1 MRYDRVAA
9 RLVRVG
15 LGGLAV
21 LACDGR
27 SNDPGAGSVH
37 GAAVEYILES
47 PRVMVSAESEL
58 LAQPRDIAVD
68 PVGRL
73 YVLDRYRREVLVLS
87 AEGELQGTIGRP
99 GQGPG
104 EFSDPLFLAV
114 RGDSLL
120 VYDYGRL
127 ITHVFSLE
135 GAHLGQYHTPT
146 FGVPTH
152 MSFGADGWIAYS
164 GLAVP
169 PRGGLVAL
177 LDPSRQQQTVVGG
190 LLSEHVIP
198 PPDLLERV
206 QRRELPD
213 FMRNSAL
220 PILGPDGALW
230 VFLQTEG
237 VLQLLA
243 KDASLAARVELR
255 LPEMDAIKT
264 AFFDWYASVGAR
276 DALHFF
282 GFVETGLVAGGRL
295 WLLWNMPPG
304 RPGVITVHD
313 ETGALAAR
321 LSVRGTEDPGWSDSP
336 PRRRFAVDLGRQRL
350 YLMDQNALA
359 ISWVQLPSELSGQG
373 SPAR

>member
-1 MRYDRVAA
+1 MSVA
-9 RLVRVG
+9 
-15 LGGLAV
+15 LGWLAG
-21 LACDGR
+21 LACDSQ

-37 GAAVEYILES
+37 GAAVEYVLES
-47 PRVMVSAESEL
+47 PRVIVSAEGEL

-68 PVGRL
+68 PAGRL

-87 AEGELQGTIGRP
+87 AEGELEGTIGRP

-114 RGDSLL
+114 RGDSLH

-127 ITHVFSLE
+127 VTHVFSLE
-135 GAHLGQYHTPT
+135 GSHLGQYRTPT

-152 MSFGADGWIAYS
+152 MSFGDDGRIAYS
-164 GLAVP
+164 GLGVP

-177 LDPSRQQQTVVGG
+177 LDHSRQEQTVVGE

-198 PPDLLERV
+198 PRDLLERM

-220 PILGPDGALW
+220 PILAPNDALW

-237 VLQLLA
+237 VLQLLGR
-243 KDASLAARVELR
+243 DGSLAARVEFR

-264 AFFDWYASVGAR
+264 SFFDWYASVRAR
-276 DALHFF
+276 DVLRFF
-282 GFVETGLVAGGRL
+282 GFVESGIVAGGRL
-295 WLLWNMPPG
+295 WLLWNTPPG
-304 RPGVITVHD
+304 RPGLITVHD

-321 LSVRGTEDPGWSDSP
+321 LSVRG
-336 PRRRFAVDLGRQRL
+336 
-350 YLMDQNALA
+350 M
-359 ISWVQLPSELSGQG
+359 
-373 SPAR
+373 